1 MAAVSSPISPED
13 ADLIARRTVARL
25 GRLVIA
31 VGLTLAGL
39 WILPLMLL
47 YAVRSA
53 TPESTTSTVT
63 AGVLSLVAFGL
74 FVFVLVRMWSGIL
87 RGGHR

>member
-1 MAAVSSPISPED
+1 MAEMRNPISPQD
-13 ADLIARRTVARL
+13 ADLIALRTVARL

-47 YAVRSA
+47 YSVRSA
-53 TPESTTSTVT
+53 TPASTTPTVIG
-63 AGVLSLVAFGL
+63 GVLSLVAFGL
-74 FVFVLVRMWSGIL
+74 FVFVVVRMWSGIL